1 MRWNTTFSLSLSLS
15 LSFSLALSAVHFLA
29 FYLDPQTVSGL
40 AEIDLDDL
48 VDLFGRQADMP
59 KYFRVSA
66 YGWLLAKRCV
76 CVWLGAME
84 SIRVA
89 ESIKIPV
96 AGAI

>member
-1 MRWNTTFSLSLSLS
+1 M
-15 LSFSLALSAVHFLA
+15 
-29 FYLDPQTVSGL
+29 

-66 YGWLLAKRCV
+66 YGWLLAERCVCV